1 MVFVHTHS
9 CSIHR
14 VTCDTATLLNLYL
27 LLNAVR
33 ALNRFA
39 PLHVDDFAITSLANS
54 TACLRNSRSP
64 PPPPPPPFGANGT
77 AAPKTFMDALL
88 GAKDLGAVQKLAVDT
103 LQTGLHSIS
112 ADIKTSVA
120 EAAPQRADD
129 LASIYREC
137 RSTLTQAAGVATGLE
152 RAKSIYWRAAYTF
165 VLLALVLDCLRWCG
179 CCSCIVDGLLGFR
192 SQRLERLRLAYLWA
206 MLGPFAHLS
215 WLLCRPIELP
225 CCVGSPKP
233 ESVFDRVGV
242 LAWLCILVSYSL
254 FSDAHNHGFF
264 MLRCKEA
271 GPCRLLRANLSRLPA
286 AEEVKGASAV

>member
-137 RSTLTQAAGVATGLE
+137 RSTLTQAAGVATGALECGPAPSGWGVVGARSDGGVPNSPMGPAMAAGAGAAGACFVACAEPSAAGAATASAELMGGGARAATASTE
-152 RAKSIYWRAAYTF
+152 RAEA
-165 VLLALVLDCLRWCG
+165 VPC
-179 CCSCIVDGLLGFR
+179 
-192 SQRLERLRLAYLWA
+192 
-206 MLGPFAHLS
+206 
-215 WLLCRPIELP
+215 PI
-225 CCVGSPKP
+225 G
-233 ESVFDRVGV
+233 
-242 LAWLCILVSYSL
+242 
-254 FSDAHNHGFF
+254 
-264 MLRCKEA
+264 A
-271 GPCRLLRANLSRLPA
+271 G
-286 AEEVKGASAV
+286 AV